1 MGGMGVEPY
10 PTIQI
15 RTLFQGST
23 TTSGAYMHVLWPVCR
38 ECRAV
43 ISHLPYIQKNLCL
56 YPSRI
61 GFKTS
66 IIFLH
71 LLHKNKLIIHMFSY
85 PGGPTAP
92 SFQWEIV
99 HICGLLSISL
109 EYTHTHTQG
118 HVCPEFRCRSWCEGK
133 HCLSQPTDTP
143 EQQNNFN
150 GILKGQSGLIRSED
164 GLNVR
169 KSTSFPTNRSPKK

>member
-1 MGGMGVEPY
+1 MTQGNGGGGWSHIRRIKLEPCSVDLQ
-10 PTIQI
+10 PHREPIC
-15 RTLFQGST
+15 
-23 TTSGAYMHVLWPVCR
+23 VLWACR

-109 EYTHTHTQG
+109 EYTHTHR
-118 HVCPEFRCRSWCEGK
+118 VMFA
-133 HCLSQPTDTP
+133 LSSGVEVDVRANTACQPTDIVDR
-143 EQQNNFN
+143 NSRI
-150 GILKGQSGLIRSED
+150 ILTEI
-164 GLNVR
+164 
-169 KSTSFPTNRSPKK
+169 